1 MDKSGEEQNN
11 LKVAVPESEE
21 KVEMF
26 VFVFVKHE
34 NKSRAVAKAGCFPTF
49 NSL

>member
-11 LKVAVPESEE
+11 LKVAVPEYEE
-21 KVEMF
+21 KVEM
-26 VFVFVKHE
+26 FVKHE